1 MGKQQTKKSKRQA
14 ELRQNVRGLRG
25 SGTRFVVRGKTFMLA
40 GHATAAD
47 IADHLRGSGYMR
59 GAEVKWKGSTY
70 ALSEDA
76 VGDPA
81 LIRL

>member
-59 GAEVKWKGSTY
+59 GAAVKWRGGTY
-70 ALSEDA
+70 MLDTDA
-76 VGDPA
+76 MGDPTLVRA
-81 LIRL
+81 